1 MAKSLISKTKSLVS
15 KAGKVVSGKDR
26 LTSESDVRSN
36 LLAADLYASRYAELK
51 EANGYRSS
59 KQVRNEIDDYYET
72 LSPDEKKEFGTSY
85 DRTVKSFNTFVKHN
99 KSCLIGID
107 PDVLKHDVTRHFE
120 RNGYGDVNEKAFDLM
135 SVKLREQQMALYE
148 NRYNHNLTKA
158 NENVN
163 NYASEGILRNFANL
177 GHNIKEKALAGLG
190 NYNAVAI
197 AEKAV
202 GVHQEFKPEL
212 KESISSEDLLNKF
225 ETIKNSSIDSFGEK
239 FNDYDKGIDY

>member
-15 KAGKVVSGKDR
+15 KAGRVVSGKDR
-26 LTSESDVRSN
+26 LTSESDVRGN
-36 LLAADLYASRYAELK
+36 LLVADSYASRYAELK
-51 EANGYRSS
+51 EANGGRSS
-59 KQVRNEIDDYYET
+59 EQVYNEIKDYYET

-99 KSCLIGID
+99 KRFLIGID

-120 RNGYGDVNEKAFDLM
+120 RNGYGNVNEKAFDLM

-163 NYASEGILRNFANL
+163 NYASEGILRNVVDL

-190 NYNAVAI
+190 NYNAVALI
-197 AEKAV
+197 DKAMGDHEEV
-202 GVHQEFKPEL
+202 KPEL
-212 KESISSEDLLNKF
+212 RKSISSQDLLNKF
-225 ETIKNSSIDSFGEK
+225 ENIKNTSIDSFSEK
-239 FNDYDKGIDY
+239 LDEYEMF

>member
-1 MAKSLISKTKSLVS
+1 MAKSLISKTKNLVS
-15 KAGKVVSGKDR
+15 KAGKFVSGKDR

-36 LLAADLYASRYAELK
+36 LLAADLYASRYTELK
-51 EANGYRSS
+51 EANGDRSS
-59 KQVRNEIDDYYET
+59 EQVRNEINDYYET

-99 KSCLIGID
+99 KRSLIGID

-120 RNGYGDVNEKAFDLM
+120 RNGYGNVNEKAFDLM

-148 NRYNHNLTKA
+148 NRYNNNLTKA

-163 NYASEGILRNFANL
+163 NYASEGILRNVADL

-197 AEKAV
+197 AEKVV

-225 ETIKNSSIDSFGEK
+225 ENIKNSSIDSFSEK

>member
-1 MAKSLISKTKSLVS
+1 MAKSLISKTKNLVS
-15 KAGKVVSGKDR
+15 KASKVVSGKDR

-51 EANGYRSS
+51 EANGGRNSE
-59 KQVRNEIDDYYET
+59 QVRNEINDYYES
-72 LSPDEKKEFGTSY
+72 LSPDEKEEFGTSY

-99 KSCLIGID
+99 KGSLIGIN
-107 PDVLKHDVTRHFE
+107 PDELKHDVTRHFE
-120 RNGYGDVNEKAFDLM
+120 RNGYGNVNEKAFDLM
-135 SVKLREQQMALYE
+135 SVKLREHQMALYE
-148 NRYNHNLTKA
+148 NRYNHNLNKA
-158 NENVN
+158 DEHVK
-163 NYASEGILRNFANL
+163 NYASEGIIRNVADF

-197 AEKAV
+197 AEKVV

-225 ETIKNSSIDSFGEK
+225 ESIKNSSIDSFSEK

>member
-1 MAKSLISKTKSLVS
+1 MVQICN
-15 KAGKVVSGKDR
+15 KDR
-26 LTSESDVRSN
+26 LISESDVRSN

-51 EANGYRSS
+51 EANGGRSS
-59 KQVRNEIDDYYET
+59 EQVRNEINNYYES
-72 LSPDEKKEFGTSY
+72 LSPYEKEEFGISY

-99 KSCLIGID
+99 KSSLIGID

-120 RNGYGDVNEKAFDLM
+120 RNGYGNVNEKAFDLM

-148 NRYNHNLTKA
+148 NLYNHNLTKA

-163 NYASEGILRNFANL
+163 NYASEGILRNVADF

-197 AEKAV
+197 AEKVV

-225 ETIKNSSIDSFGEK
+225 ESVKNSSIDSFSEK

>member
-1 MAKSLISKTKSLVS
+1 MAKSLISKTKNLVS

-26 LTSESDVRSN
+26 LTSESDVRSS

-51 EANGYRSS
+51 EANGGRSS
-59 KQVRNEIDDYYET
+59 EQVRNEIDDYYET

-85 DRTVKSFNTFVKHN
+85 DRTVKSFNTFVKYN
-99 KSCLIGID
+99 KSSLIGID

-120 RNGYGDVNEKAFDLM
+120 RNGYGNVNEKAFDLM

-148 NRYNHNLTKA
+148 NRYNYNLTKA

-163 NYASEGILRNFANL
+163 NYASEGILRNVADF
-177 GHNIKEKALAGLG
+177 GHNIKEKAVAGLG

-197 AEKAV
+197 AEKVV

-212 KESISSEDLLNKF
+212 KESISSKDLLNKF
-225 ETIKNSSIDSFGEK
+225 ESIKNSSIDSFSEK